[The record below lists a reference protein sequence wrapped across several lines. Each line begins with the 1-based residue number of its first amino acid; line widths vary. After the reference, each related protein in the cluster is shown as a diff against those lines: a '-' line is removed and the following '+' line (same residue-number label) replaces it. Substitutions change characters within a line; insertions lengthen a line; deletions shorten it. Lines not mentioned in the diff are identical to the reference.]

1 MNPLDFLK
9 RIRSTPEIL
18 RRHLWDLKSAY
29 YLVGEA
35 EPVTKILE
43 PGVAWVVT
51 GQHGETLV
59 SRNLA
64 IWDVDDIP
72 APHPAPD
79 YRSGDWETIQPESS
93 DDKILMI
100 IRQRLEAVP
109 GCCYRIYRTFGGV
122 RVICSSHPICE
133 VSPVSDR
140 AWFKRVGLALQA
152 DRRYMR
158 ISDRQKASRARL
170 KSKSKTARAFFLHD
184 DRGEGDRRCCRYLGP
199 AGKGY
204 PTHELAKQVEFHDSE
219 TLARDERAW
228 RLY

>member
-1 MNPLDFLK
+1 M
-9 RIRSTPEIL
+9 STPEIL
-18 RRHLWDLKSAY
+18 RRHLWNLKSAY

-43 PGVAWVVT
+43 PGIAWVVT
-51 GQHGETLV
+51 GQHGDTLV
-59 SRNLA
+59 SRNMA

-72 APHPAPD
+72 DPYPTKEHQAFDGEQLINKGP
-79 YRSGDWETIQPESS
+79 QPESS
-93 DDKILMI
+93 DEKILMI
-100 IRQRLEAVP
+100 IRQRLEAIP
-109 GCCYRIYRTFGGV
+109 MGCFRIYRTYAGV
-122 RVICSSHPICE
+122 RVICSSQVMDGSHKYANR
-133 VSPVSDR
+133 D
-140 AWFKRVGLALQA
+140 WFKRVGFALKA
-152 DRRYMR
+152 DRQYMQ

-170 KSKSKTARAFFLHD
+170 KPKSKDARFLFDGD
-184 DRGEGDRRCCRYLGP
+184 DSGNGDRRCCRYLGP